1 MFDPGETGPK
11 ARRTAA
17 LSLFALT
24 VRTLVTNATTV
35 VVALRGLA
43 KFCKGSHPYN
53 YLPGIV
59 TRFCTET
66 HTKTNMT
73 FKLIAALAAVSFLST
88 PVMASEVGNYV
99 GVGVNLNRQGVDGT
113 EYTSNR
119 TVAGV
124 AVQSRFRLSEPSKVS
139 ASARPYFNFAAGP
152 NSQTGTAAG
161 VLGTVDFSLTGR
173 EVAGSYMSDTN
184 LYVGVGGQWAL
195 TNNGQANYQTSVGQG
210 SQFLFVAGVERSFSP
225 SLVGFAD
232 VKFPTQTNGIS
243 GTAYAP
249 VGTVGL
255 GFKF

>member
-1 MFDPGETGPK
+1 MQ
-11 ARRTAA
+11 R
-17 LSLFALT
+17 FAPLQ
-24 VRTLVTNATTV
+24 
-35 VVALRGLA
+35 
-43 KFCKGSHPYN
+43 
-53 YLPGIV
+53 LPSGICNPV
-59 TRFCTET
+59 LYRKT

-73 FKLIAALAAVSFLST
+73 FKLIAALAVASFLST
-88 PVMASEVGNYV
+88 PVVASEVGNYV

-124 AVQSRFRLSEPSKVS
+124 AVQSRFRLSEPSNVS
-139 ASARPYFNFAAGP
+139 ASVRPFFNFAAGP
-152 NSQTGTAAG
+152 DSQIGTAAG

-173 EVAGSYMSDTN
+173 EVADSYMSDTN

>member
-1 MFDPGETGPK
+1 
-11 ARRTAA
+11 
-17 LSLFALT
+17 
-24 VRTLVTNATTV
+24 
-35 VVALRGLA
+35 
-43 KFCKGSHPYN
+43 
-53 YLPGIV
+53 
-59 TRFCTET
+59 
-66 HTKTNMT
+66 MT
-73 FKLIAALAAVSFLST
+73 FKLIAALAVASFLST
-88 PVMASEVGNYV
+88 PVVASEVGNYV

-124 AVQSRFRLSEPSKVS
+124 AVQSRFRLSEPSNVS
-139 ASARPYFNFAAGP
+139 TSVRPFFNFAAGP
-152 NSQTGTAAG
+152 DSQIGSAAG
-161 VLGTVDFSLTGR
+161 VLGTVDFSLSGRIAPIEEAVGVTGATGATGPTGPVG
-173 EVAGSYMSDTN
+173 EAGTYVSDTN
-184 LYVGVGGQWAL
+184 LYVGIGGQWAL
-195 TNNGQANYQTSVGQG
+195 TNDGQANYQTSVGQG